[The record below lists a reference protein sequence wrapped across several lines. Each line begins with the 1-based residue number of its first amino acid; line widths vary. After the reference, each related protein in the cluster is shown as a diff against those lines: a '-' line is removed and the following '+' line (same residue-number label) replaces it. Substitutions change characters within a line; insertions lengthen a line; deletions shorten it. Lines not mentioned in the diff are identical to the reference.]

1 MHENFLK
8 EKLKCKMIY
17 SNLWFRNYDKQTIVE
32 NLKYLPDFSAYRNWK
47 SLDQK
52 M

>member
-17 SNLWFRNYDKQTIVE
+17 SNLANSGIMTSKTIVE
-32 NLKYLPDFSAYRNWK
+32 NLKDFPDFSVHIETGK
-47 SLDQK
+47 V
-52 M
+52 